1 MPKKEI
7 KNIAVSVKERLLDY
21 SRNNSLDFNSVLLQY
36 IQERFLFR
44 ISKSVYSNNFVLK
57 GALLFLAH
65 DISRLRPT
73 KDIDLL
79 GSSLPNKTESLKDIF
94 SEIAAINFE
103 DGLSFLSDSVSA
115 EEIVEQ
121 DEYHG
126 IRIKLTAKLGSV
138 KQQIQIDIGFGDVV
152 YPDTLMMDYPT
163 LLDFEAPHLKVYSL
177 ESAIAEKFEAIV
189 SLGIATSR
197 MKDFY
202 DIHFFASGKEFD
214 LLTLHT
220 ALIETFNNRNTSIE
234 KRYSVFND
242 KFKNDENL
250 KTLWNAFINKRMLKI
265 NLNFTEVVSDI
276 EKFIE
281 PACTKSNMKKTWNS
295 KTWEWE

>member
-7 KNIAVSVKERLLDY
+7 KNIAVSVKEKLLNY
-21 SRNNSLDFNSVLLQY
+21 ARKNSLDFNSVLLQY

-44 ISKSVYSNNFVLK
+44 ISKSVYSDNFVLK

-79 GSSLPNKTESLKDIF
+79 GTSLPNKTESLEEIF

-103 DGLSFLSDSVSA
+103 DGLFFQKDSVSA
-115 EEIVEQ
+115 EQIVEQ
-121 DEYHG
+121 DDYHG
-126 IRIKLTAKLGSV
+126 IRIKLSAKLDSV
-138 KQQIQIDIGFGDVV
+138 KQQIQIDIGFGDVI
-152 YPDTLMMDYPT
+152 YPDALTMDYPT

-202 DIHFFASGKEFD
+202 DIHFFAAGKQFD
-214 LLTLHT
+214 LLTLHN
-220 ALIETFNNRNTSIE
+220 ALTETFKNRNTSIE
-234 KRYSVFND
+234 KRRSVFDD
-242 KFKNDENL
+242 KFKNDESL
-250 KTLWNAFINKRMLKI
+250 KILWNAFINKRMLKI
-265 NLNFTEVVSDI
+265 NLNFTEVVSEI

-281 PACTKSNMKKTWNS
+281 PAFNSDKKNNWNR
-295 KTWEWE
+295 KDWKWQ

>member
-7 KNIAVSVKERLLDY
+7 KNIAVSVKEKLLNY
-21 SRNNSLDFNSVLLQY
+21 ARKNSLDFNSVLLQY

-44 ISKSVYSNNFVLK
+44 ISKSVYSDNFVLK

-79 GSSLPNKTESLKDIF
+79 GTSLPNKTESLEEIF

-103 DGLSFLSDSVSA
+103 DGLFFQKDSVSA
-115 EEIVEQ
+115 EQIVEQ
-121 DEYHG
+121 DDYHG
-126 IRIKLTAKLGSV
+126 IRIKLSAKLDSV
-138 KQQIQIDIGFGDVV
+138 KQQIQIDIGFGDVI
-152 YPDTLMMDYPT
+152 YPDALTMDYPT

-202 DIHFFASGKEFD
+202 DIHFFAAGKQFD
-214 LLTLHT
+214 LLTLHN
-220 ALIETFNNRNTSIE
+220 ALTETFKNRNTSIE
-234 KRYSVFND
+234 KRRFVFDD
-242 KFKNDENL
+242 KFKNDESL
-250 KTLWNAFINKRMLKI
+250 KILWNAFINKRMLKI
-265 NLNFTEVVSDI
+265 NLNFTEVVSEI

-281 PACTKSNMKKTWNS
+281 PAFNSDKKNNWNR
-295 KTWEWE
+295 KDWKWQ

>member
-7 KNIAVSVKERLLDY
+7 KNIAVSVKEKLLNY
-21 SRNNSLDFNSVLLQY
+21 ARKNSLDFNSVLLQY

-44 ISKSVYSNNFVLK
+44 ISKSVYSDNFVLK

-79 GSSLPNKTESLKDIF
+79 GTSLPNKTESLEEIF

-103 DGLSFLSDSVSA
+103 DGLFFQKDSVSA
-115 EEIVEQ
+115 EQIVEQ
-121 DEYHG
+121 DDYHG
-126 IRIKLTAKLGSV
+126 IRIKLSAKLGSV
-138 KQQIQIDIGFGDVV
+138 KQQIQIDIGFGDVI
-152 YPDTLMMDYPT
+152 YPDALTMDYPT

-202 DIHFFASGKEFD
+202 DIHFFAAGKQFD
-214 LLTLHT
+214 LLTLHN
-220 ALIETFNNRNTSIE
+220 ALTETFKNRNTSIE
-234 KRYSVFND
+234 KRRSVFDD
-242 KFKNDENL
+242 KFKNDESL
-250 KTLWNAFINKRMLKI
+250 KILWNAFINKRMLKI
-265 NLNFTEVVSDI
+265 NLNFTEVVSEI

-281 PACTKSNMKKTWNS
+281 PAFNSDKKNNWNR
-295 KTWEWE
+295 KDWKWQ

>member
-7 KNIAVSVKERLLDY
+7 KNIAVSVKEKLLNY
-21 SRNNSLDFNSVLLQY
+21 ARKNSLDFNSVLLQY
-36 IQERFLFR
+36 IQERLLFR
-44 ISKSVYSNNFVLK
+44 ISKSVYSDNFVLK

-79 GSSLPNKTESLKDIF
+79 GTSLPNKTESLEEIF

-103 DGLSFLSDSVSA
+103 DGLFFQKDSVSA
-115 EEIVEQ
+115 EQIVEQ
-121 DEYHG
+121 DDYHG
-126 IRIKLTAKLGSV
+126 IRIKLSAKLDSV
-138 KQQIQIDIGFGDVV
+138 KQQIQIDIGFGDVI
-152 YPDTLMMDYPT
+152 YPDALTMDYPT

-202 DIHFFASGKEFD
+202 DIHFFAAGKQFD
-214 LLTLHT
+214 LLTLHN
-220 ALIETFNNRNTSIE
+220 ALTETFKNRNTSIE
-234 KRYSVFND
+234 KRRFVFDD
-242 KFKNDENL
+242 KFKNDESL
-250 KTLWNAFINKRMLKI
+250 KILWNAFINKRMLKI
-265 NLNFTEVVSDI
+265 NLNFTEVVSEI

-281 PACTKSNMKKTWNS
+281 PAFNSDKKNNWNR
-295 KTWEWE
+295 KDWKWQ

>member
-7 KNIAVSVKERLLDY
+7 KNIAVSVKERLLNY
-21 SRNNSLDFNSVLLQY
+21 SRNNSLDFNSALLQY

-79 GSSLPNKTESLKDIF
+79 GNSLPNKTESLKEIF
-94 SEIAAINFE
+94 CEIAAINFG
-103 DGLSFLSDSVSA
+103 DGLSFQTNSVSA
-115 EEIVEQ
+115 EQIVEQ
-121 DEYHG
+121 DIHNG
-126 IRIKLTAKLGSV
+126 IRIKLSAKLGSV
-138 KQQIQIDIGFGDVV
+138 KQQLQIDVGFGDVI
-152 YPDTLMMDYPT
+152 YPDAVTMDYPT

-189 SLGIATSR
+189 SLGVATSR

-220 ALIETFNNRNTSIE
+220 ALMETFSNRHTSIE
-234 KRYSVFND
+234 KRHSIFNE
-242 KFKNDENL
+242 KFKFDENL
-250 KTLWNAFINKRMLKI
+250 KNLWIAFIGKRMLKI
-265 NLNFTEVVSDI
+265 NLNFTEVVSKI
-276 EKFIE
+276 KEFIE
-281 PACTKSNMKKTWNS
+281 PACTLSTNKKAWNS
-295 KTWEWE
+295 KKWIWE